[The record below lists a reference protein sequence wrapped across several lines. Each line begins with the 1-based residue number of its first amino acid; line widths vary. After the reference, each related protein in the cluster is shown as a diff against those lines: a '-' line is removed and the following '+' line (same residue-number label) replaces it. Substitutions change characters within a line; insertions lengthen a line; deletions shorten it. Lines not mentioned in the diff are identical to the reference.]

1 MSVLSGAAVYTFIF
15 QTCKELGLNTRGVPR
30 GLCLLFY
37 GTSGTGKTMTA
48 NAVASHLGKKVLL
61 VTVSA
66 LVERDFTKVCRA
78 VHIFVCEWW

>member
-1 MSVLSGAAVYTFIF
+1 MVINC
-15 QTCKELGLNTRGVPR
+15 QCLNTRGVPR

-37 GTSGTGKTMTA
+37 GPSGTGKTMTA

-66 LVERDFTKVCRA
+66 LVCA
-78 VHIFVCEWW
+78 SLIH

>member
-1 MSVLSGAAVYTFIF
+1 MSSVPSLSTDWFACVT
-15 QTCKELGLNTRGVPR
+15 QTCKDLGLNTRGVPQ

-37 GTSGTGKTMTA
+37 GPSGTGKTMTA

-66 LVERDFTKVCRA
+66 LTERDVTKVGKSLFLSDP
-78 VHIFVCEWW
+78 H